1 MYEEALKDGKTQIP
15 HVKFVLLGEA
25 GHGKTSLLRLLEGE
39 KFEPDSTSTEG
50 IDCDLVSSKTLVGTD
65 EASWKKHDRLNS
77 TDALAGYLKKNL
89 PEPATTATAKQNN
102 PLYGLTETEIDQQI
116 EKLFRPPPSVVPRG
130 DHRPPPMPVLAPPL
144 SVPIFGV
151 HTRGTPELHSP
162 SSQQPPSRLERGLQA
177 PRPQPVRE
185 HTRRPLPQ
193 QQQHER
199 PAREEAAS
207 LPRRPA
213 EPHRDSSADQLEGPP
228 NPPVP
233 ARILSDP
240 GTVRAIDR
248 ALSKMKNDN
257 SEAVNPK
264 LTFTTYDFAGQDLYR
279 PMHHCF
285 ITQRSVFVI
294 VYNSQEYNRL
304 RKAGDEERYK
314 YISYWFNTV
323 SAYTE
328 VMGDPEMGKKPPV
341 FLVGTHRGPYKDGRG
356 KNFSQLAPGDEI
368 EIREDLSDCYQV
380 GDEHDRYLG
389 HLKGS
394 DQEHFYFVESSQ
406 ESKESGAP
414 GLRCCL
420 RKKAESLPFM
430 KEEYPVRWLQ
440 LEEKLKDRGL
450 VLLAEVKEEA
460 KAVGFPFPPS
470 GGECKEFEQAMKFL
484 HDIGV
489 ITYPC
494 KHLRQLDP
502 ALTYVCANA
511 LYIQFTIQYIPD

>member
-77 TDALAGYLKKNL
+77 TDALAGVLKKNL
-89 PEPATTATAKQNN
+89 PEPATAAAAKQKN
-102 PLYGLTETEIDQQI
+102 PLDGLTETEIDRQI
-116 EKLFRPPPSVVPRG
+116 EKLFHPPPSVVPRSG
-130 DHRPPPMPVLAPPL
+130 HRPPPMPVLAPSL
-144 SVPIFGV
+144 AVPVFGPY
-151 HTRGTPELHSP
+151 TWGTPELHSP

-177 PRPQPVRE
+177 PHPHPVRE
-185 HTRRPLPQ
+185 HTRRPLQ
-193 QQQHER
+193 QQQHEG

-207 LPRRPA
+207 LPRRPT
-213 EPHRDSSADQLEGPP
+213 EPHRDSIAEQPEGSQD
-228 NPPVP
+228 PPVP

-240 GTVRAIDR
+240 GTGRAINR
-248 ALSKMKNDN
+248 ALSKMKSGD
-257 SEAVNPK
+257 SEAENPK

-304 RKAGDEERYK
+304 RKAKDEERYK

-328 VMGDPEMGKKPPV
+328 VMGDPKFGKKPPV
-341 FLVGTHRGPYKDGRG
+341 FLVGTHRGPYNDGRG
-356 KNFSQLAPGDEI
+356 KKFLQLAPGDEKM
-368 EIREDLSDCYQV
+368 IRNDLRDCYQV
-380 GDEHDRYLG
+380 RDSHDRYLG

-406 ESKESGAP
+406 EGKESGAP

-430 KEEYPVRWLQ
+430 KQEYPVRWLQ

-460 KAVGFPFPPS
+460 KAVGFPFPPL
-470 GGECKEFEQAMKFL
+470 GGECKEFELAMKFL

-494 KHLRQLDP
+494 ERLCQLRSS
-502 ALTYVCANA
+502 T
-511 LYIQFTIQYIPD
+511 